1 MATLLEKCNLIQANK
16 EANLKPENLRA
27 GVTCLGVEG
36 TMTGGVDT
44 SDATATPDDVISGK
58 TAYVDGVK
66 IEGTIFDARPAE
78 GSSTYV
84 TAAYTKS
91 SYPGNGSIRCDA
103 NMLNTKVVGNGTV
116 VEMDVPENDVA
127 SLINLTP
134 DKIVSGNT
142 ILGVEGTAV
151 VGGNTIEGVKLFTS
165 VEEMHADLEKQEG
178 DLAVVYGEKQIGLP
192 SNIEFNYIHAPY
204 EVPCS
209 SNELPETG
217 IEISFQPVNGEGY
230 GSFECTIMEM
240 DTGLGIEKD
249 YNIEIRF
256 YDGNES
262 YNISYYDS
270 GNKFRRS
277 YTDPDL
283 EDNETLF
290 ALTQAY
296 ITTQEIPDFV
306 KKFMLIDQMQLQGV
320 YEVQEGEYK
329 LAKTQ
334 FTATE
339 QNVYDGIITYGEEG
353 IITGALGT
361 IAEDTF
367 DDVTAEVYTKI
378 QKLYNDIPT
387 FTITNENIGTVKEK
401 YKNALFI
408 PKKTNGT
415 SALEIDPS
423 VTSLKFLF
431 HNCEKLQSIDLS
443 GFDTSNVTNME
454 SVFYACRNLQT
465 LDLSNLNTSNVTDMS
480 GLFGGCNSLKTL
492 DLNYLDTSKVTDMG
506 GLFSGCD
513 SLESIDLSN
522 WNASELTNISAMFQ
536 SCTSLKSLD
545 LSCFNVSKL
554 TDIYWMFSGCTSLE
568 SLNVSGWD
576 TSRVTSLRDVFFN
589 CNKLKTLDL
598 SGWDTSSMT
607 NMDTAFT
614 HCKSL
619 EMLDISNFTFDN
631 VTSANSMFNYIP
643 ANCLIYVKS
652 QTEKDWVLQQRNDF
666 TNVQIK
672 VS

>member
-1 MATLLEKCNLIQANK
+1 MATLLEKCERIQEEKNLYI
-16 EANLKPENLRA
+16 KPENLKSGITA
-27 GVTCLGVEG
+27 FGVTGQLEEG
-36 TMTGGVDT
+36 IDT
-44 SDATATPDDVISGK
+44 KDATATLSDIAVGK
-58 TAYVDGVK
+58 TAYVNGEKITGNVQEISADDGVMAELSYREAACLPQQSIVA
-66 IEGTIFDARPAE
+66 IENYLEEDTLIRANTATM
-78 GSSTYV
+78 SYV
-84 TAAYTKS
+84 PFT
-91 SYPGNGSIRCDA
+91 
-103 NMLNTKVVGNGTV
+103 
-116 VEMDVPENDVA
+116 EMSEA
-127 SLINLTP
+127 IGLTS

-142 ILGVEGTAV
+142 ILGIEGTAA
-151 VGGNTIEGVKLFTS
+151 VGGNTIEGAKLFTS
-165 VEEMHADLEKQEG
+165 VEEMHADSEKQEG

-192 SNIEFNYIHAPY
+192 SNIEFNYIYAPY

-209 SNELPETG
+209 SNELPETEM
-217 IEISFQPVNGEGY
+217 EISFQPVNGEGY

-240 DTGLGIEKD
+240 DTGFGIEK
-249 YNIEIRF
+249 N
-256 YDGNES
+256 

-290 ALTQAY
+290 TLTQAY

-454 SVFYACRNLQT
+454 SVFFACRNLQT
-465 LDLSNLNTSNVTDMS
+465 LDLSNWNTSNVTDMS

-545 LSCFNVSKL
+545 LSCFNASKL

-589 CNKLKTLDL
+589 CNKLKILDL

-631 VTSANSMFNYIP
+631 VTTANSMFNYVP

-652 QTEKDWVLQQRNDF
+652 QTEKDWVLQQRSDF